1 MSQTIADLTIT
12 PNAWVDVFS
21 ITGIPQSS
29 PLLLQNKSGRTHIDY
44 VISDTE
50 PALDYGFGGVIA
62 KYPDNPAGML
72 ISTAGSKL
80 WLKTHE
86 INAIVSVEDGTT
98 TLTIRGGYPDGVF
111 EGLRAMT
118 VQFYPE
124 ANAKAGVQHEGSTLL
139 TLAGEASNDTIFLT
153 GALPVSLK
161 GRVIGYSGEGL
172 TAEIYETPTYSGGTT
187 ATYQNASAINPAAG
201 LSTIIVGATVTN
213 DGTLKFAPDHLIGN
227 TSVQGK
233 GNTGTVSERE
243 RLLKPNTA
251 YLFKITSLDTQPQRV
266 SSLLTWYEGE
276 LDLPRP

>member
-21 ITGIPQSS
+21 ITGISQSS

-44 VISDTE
+44 VISDIE
-50 PALDYGFGGVIA
+50 PTLDYDFGGVIH
-62 KYPDNPAGML
+62 KYPDNPSGTP
-72 ISTAGSKL
+72 IYTAGSKL

-86 INAIVSVEDGTT
+86 INAIVSVEDGTAI
-98 TLTIRGGYPDGVF
+98 LAVRGGYPDGVF
-111 EGLRAMT
+111 EGLRAIT
-118 VQFYPE
+118 VQSYPE

-139 TLAGEASNDTIFLT
+139 TLAGEASNYTIFLT

-172 TAEIYETPTYSGGTT
+172 IAEIYETPTYSGGTP
-187 ATYQNASAINPAAG
+187 ATYQNASAINPVAG

-227 TSVQGK
+227 TSTQGK
-233 GNTGTVSERE
+233 GNTGAVSERE